1 MLRITIIAVLIS
13 GMPGFVSAAEA
24 PGKTTEIKH
33 KNLTLNVPDAWNN
46 TGKRNSMRL
55 ATYEIPAVAGDKEA
69 GELAI
74 FNFPGG
80 GGPVGQNIRRWV
92 GQFDSKG
99 REHKITKGKAG
110 EHDYYLVEV
119 SGTYNKSVGPPIRRQ
134 TKPVEGSRMLAV
146 ILQLEKGVYF
156 LKMTG
161 KDATV
166 KAQAT
171 ALRKSFGGNK
181 DSEEKYK
188 G

>member
-1 MLRITIIAVLIS
+1 MLS
-13 GMPGFVSAAEA
+13 GTSGFVFGADA
-24 PGKTTEIKH
+24 PAKTEEVKH
-33 KNLTLNVPDAWNN
+33 KDLTLNVPENWSN

-55 ATYEIPAVAGDKEA
+55 ATYEIPAVKGDKES

-80 GGPVGQNIRRWV
+80 GGGVGQNISRWV

-110 EHDYYLVEV
+110 DHDYYVVEV

-134 TKPVEGSRMLAV
+134 TRPVEGSRMLAV
-146 ILQLEKGVYF
+146 ILQLNKGVYF

-166 KAQAT
+166 KAQST
-171 ALRKSFGGNK
+171 AFRKSFGGSEK
-181 DSEEKYK
+181 SEEKYK